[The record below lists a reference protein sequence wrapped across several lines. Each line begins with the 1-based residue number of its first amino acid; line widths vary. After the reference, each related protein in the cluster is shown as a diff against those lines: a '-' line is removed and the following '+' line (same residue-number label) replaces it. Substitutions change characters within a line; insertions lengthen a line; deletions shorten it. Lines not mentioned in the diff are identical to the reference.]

1 MMTPIF
7 LKCFSMAITHLM
19 MKKILYFNCFSW
31 IHSFNKTFWC
41 FLISKLAHQ
50 LVYGQF
56 VWNCLLILFCFTFTI
71 GLLGVLFLDYFCK
84 MIYFIRFF
92 FLYLFFK
99 IIMYVSWT
107 RKNLLQILQLN
118 NIQIN
123 IHLSDF
129 GADFCW
135 LIPRHTK
142 E

>member
-1 MMTPIF
+1 
-7 LKCFSMAITHLM
+7 
-19 MKKILYFNCFSW
+19 
-31 IHSFNKTFWC
+31 
-41 FLISKLAHQ
+41 
-50 LVYGQF
+50 
-56 VWNCLLILFCFTFTI
+56 
-71 GLLGVLFLDYFCK
+71 

-92 FLYLFFK
+92 FLYLFFT
-99 IIMYVSWT
+99 IIMYVSST